1 MQLGN
6 EKEKKINA
14 ACVCR
19 IMCSAE
25 CVCVCVEMT
34 DPYPVS
40 GACSSRLILF
50 LIPGAAPVIK
60 SREAAAPA
68 AAAIIKP
75 FSVFYFI
82 KYNTDSLSVSLFLRR
97 SVFSEEARNRR
108 SLECS
113 PPPPPLA
120 RSLLYCSLR
129 EDIVYHRSHLAF
141 QRGRPACEI
150 PATMTKIPHGV
161 HSKLK
166 IVIHA
171 VTPLLMMMLWPA
183 GDATRMYKN

>member
-6 EKEKKINA
+6 EKEKKNQ
-14 ACVCR
+14 CR
-19 IMCSAE
+19 LRVSYNVHSAE
-25 CVCVCVEMT
+25 CVCVEMT

-40 GACSSRLILF
+40 GACSSRLMLF

-60 SREAAAPA
+60 SREAAPA

-75 FSVFYFI
+75 FSVFISSNITLTLFL
-82 KYNTDSLSVSLFLRR
+82 SLSFSGALCSVKRRAIGALLSALLR
-97 SVFSEEARNRR
+97 
-108 SLECS
+108 
-113 PPPPPLA
+113 
-120 RSLLYCSLR
+120 LLHSRAAFCIVLR

-171 VTPLLMMMLWPA
+171 VTTTP
-183 GDATRMYKN
+183 R